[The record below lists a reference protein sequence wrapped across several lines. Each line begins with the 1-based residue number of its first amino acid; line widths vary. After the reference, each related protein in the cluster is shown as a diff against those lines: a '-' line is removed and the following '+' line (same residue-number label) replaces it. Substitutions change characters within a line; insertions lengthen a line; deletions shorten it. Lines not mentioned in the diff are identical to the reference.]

1 MILLLFLQR
10 KMMGTTHHTYNH
22 LSVKTPETAFCG
34 IGVSMPNRRRGG
46 NSLIINKLSQKPTT
60 TLQPSTLIYHLN
72 TIQMKKSIKLKA
84 VALSVAMTL
93 GMLSPMTMTA
103 QWHPE
108 AEIDINNVKTTL
120 YGTGNFYR
128 MRGGKQNNTDYGYFV
143 PATGDAST
151 IYQNTLW
158 IGGLDADDSLHV
170 SAVRFNQVGED
181 FWSGPLRVTDASTDI
196 FNVMNYHHVWKVSRA
211 EIEALIA
218 NPGGEIP
225 EDILTWPADHAPFV
239 DVDGDGIYNPHNGDY
254 PDILGDM
261 TLFCIYNDNYDFY
274 NNGYVVHGETGGAPL
289 GIEIHCMLY
298 GFNAPDDEILN
309 NTLFMRQWIYNRS
322 ANDYHDTYIGSWTD
336 VDIGFSHDDYIGC
349 NVQNGYYY
357 GYNAE
362 EVDGDGEPG
371 SYGAN
376 PPAQII
382 MILGGP
388 TMDPDGLDN
397 PKYDS
402 NGNQIVDESIN
413 GIGFGD
419 GIVDNER
426 LGMTGFLYHNN
437 TGSSV
442 NGNPY
447 VAAEYYL
454 LLRGIWK
461 NGAHL
466 QYGGT
471 GVPGAAG
478 TVGPECKFMFPYD
491 SDPYNWGTGGVMPN
505 GGFNQNGLYWS
516 EETGNYGAPNT
527 PEDRLG
533 LASSGPF
540 TFESGTVQVLDRA
553 YVTCWFTNGFDRTE
567 MDNWATYIKDYF
579 LNNLNN
585 K

>member
-1 MILLLFLQR
+1 MNDNLYGEGMPSPYIKINGMKKFVLFI
-10 KMMGTTHHTYNH
+10 
-22 LSVKTPETAFCG
+22 A
-34 IGVSMPNRRRGG
+34 
-46 NSLIINKLSQKPTT
+46 
-60 TLQPSTLIYHLN
+60 TLI
-72 TIQMKKSIKLKA
+72 A
-84 VALSVAMTL
+84 AFE
-93 GMLSPMTMTA
+93 MTA

-120 YGTGNFYR
+120 YGTGNFFR
-128 MRGGKQNNTDYGYFV
+128 MRGGENTDQGYFV
-143 PATGDAST
+143 PSTGDAST
-151 IYQNTLW
+151 IFQNTLW
-158 IGGLDADDSLHV
+158 IGGLDADDSLHLA
-170 SAVRFNQVGED
+170 AVRFNQVGED

-218 NPGGEIP
+218 NPGGDIP
-225 EDILTWPADHAPFV
+225 EDILTWPAHGNVDDGFAQNLAPFV
-239 DVDGDGIYNPHNGDY
+239 DVDGDGVYDPHNGDY

-261 TLFCIYNDNYDFY
+261 ALFCIYNDNYDFY
-274 NNGYVVHGETGGAPL
+274 NNGYVHHGESGGGAL
-289 GIEIHCMLY
+289 GIEVHCMLY

-322 ANDYHDTYIGSWTD
+322 SNDYHDTYIGSWTD
-336 VDIGFSHDDYIGC
+336 FDIGYARDDYNGC
-349 NVQNGYYY
+349 NVQHGYYY
-357 GYNAE
+357 GYNADDF
-362 EVDGDGEPG
+362 DGDGEPG

-376 PPAQII
+376 PPAQVI

-388 TMDPDGLDN
+388 TMNPDGLDN

-419 GIVDNER
+419 GVIDNER
-426 LGMTGFLYHNN
+426 LGMTGYFYHEN
-437 TGSSV
+437 TAAM
-442 NGNPY
+442 NGDPEE
-447 VAAEYYL
+447 AQHYYN

-461 NGAHL
+461 SGDHV
-466 QYGGT
+466 QYGGY
-471 GVPGAAG
+471 GFPGAPG

-505 GGFNQNGLYWS
+505 GGYNQNGLYWS
-516 EETGNYGAPNT
+516 EETGNNGAPNNAG
-527 PEDRLG
+527 DRRG

-553 YVTCWFTNGFDRTE
+553 YVTCWFTNGFDRNE
-567 MDNWATYIKDYF
+567 MDNWATYIKEYF

>member
-1 MILLLFLQR
+1 MNDNLYGEGMPSPYIKINGMKKFVLFI
-10 KMMGTTHHTYNH
+10 
-22 LSVKTPETAFCG
+22 A
-34 IGVSMPNRRRGG
+34 
-46 NSLIINKLSQKPTT
+46 
-60 TLQPSTLIYHLN
+60 TLI
-72 TIQMKKSIKLKA
+72 A
-84 VALSVAMTL
+84 AFE
-93 GMLSPMTMTA
+93 MTA

-120 YGTGNFYR
+120 YGTGNFFR
-128 MRGGKQNNTDYGYFV
+128 MRGGENTDQGYFV
-143 PATGDAST
+143 PSTGDAST
-151 IYQNTLW
+151 IFQNTLW
-158 IGGLDADDSLHV
+158 IGGLDADDSLHLA
-170 SAVRFNQVGED
+170 AVRFNQVGED

-218 NPGGEIP
+218 NPGGDIP
-225 EDILTWPADHAPFV
+225 EDILTWPAHGNVDDGFAQNLAPFV
-239 DVDGDGIYNPHNGDY
+239 DVDGDGVYDPHNGDY

-261 TLFCIYNDNYDFY
+261 ALFCIYNDNYDFY
-274 NNGYVVHGETGGAPL
+274 NNGYVHHGESGGGAL
-289 GIEIHCMLY
+289 GIEVHCMLY
-298 GFNAPDDEILN
+298 GFNAPDDEVLN

-322 ANDYHDTYIGSWTD
+322 SNDYHDTYIGSWTD
-336 VDIGFSHDDYIGC
+336 FDIGYARDDYNGC
-349 NVQNGYYY
+349 NVQHGYYY
-357 GYNAE
+357 GYNADDF
-362 EVDGDGEPG
+362 DGDGEPG

-376 PPAQII
+376 PPAQVI

-388 TMDPDGLDN
+388 TMNPDGLDN

-419 GIVDNER
+419 GVIDNER
-426 LGMTGFLYHNN
+426 LGMTGYFYHEN
-437 TGSSV
+437 TAAM
-442 NGNPY
+442 NGDPEE
-447 VAAEYYL
+447 AQHYYN

-461 NGAHL
+461 SGDHV
-466 QYGGT
+466 QYGGY
-471 GVPGAAG
+471 GFPGAPG

-505 GGFNQNGLYWS
+505 GGYNQNGLYWS
-516 EETGNYGAPNT
+516 EETGNNGAPNNAG
-527 PEDRLG
+527 DRRG

-553 YVTCWFTNGFDRTE
+553 YVTCWFTNGFDRNE
-567 MDNWATYIKDYF
+567 MDNWATYIKEYF

>member
-1 MILLLFLQR
+1 MIDNPYGEGMPSPYIKINAMKKLLLLIAA
-10 KMMGTTHHTYNH
+10 
-22 LSVKTPETAFCG
+22 LIAAFE
-34 IGVSMPNRRRGG
+34 
-46 NSLIINKLSQKPTT
+46 
-60 TLQPSTLIYHLN
+60 
-72 TIQMKKSIKLKA
+72 
-84 VALSVAMTL
+84 
-93 GMLSPMTMTA
+93 MTA
-103 QWHPE
+103 QWHPG

-120 YGTGNFYR
+120 YGTGNFFR
-128 MRGGKQNNTDYGYFV
+128 MRGGENTDQGYFV
-143 PATGDAST
+143 PSTGDALT
-151 IYQNTLW
+151 IFQNTLW
-158 IGGLDADDSLHV
+158 IGGLDADDSLHLA
-170 SAVRFNQVGED
+170 AVRFNQVGED

-218 NPGGEIP
+218 NPGGDIP
-225 EDILTWPADHAPFV
+225 EDILTWPGNGNVADGFAATLAPFV
-239 DVDGDGIYNPHNGDY
+239 DVDGDGVYDPHNGDY

-261 TLFCIYNDNYDFY
+261 ALFCIYNDNYDFY
-274 NNGYVVHGETGGAPL
+274 NNGYVHHGESGGGAL
-289 GIEIHCMLY
+289 GIEVHCMLY

-322 ANDYHDTYIGSWTD
+322 SNDYHDTYIGSWTD
-336 VDIGFSHDDYIGC
+336 FDIGYARDDYNGC
-349 NVQNGYYY
+349 NVQHGYYY
-357 GYNAE
+357 GYNADDF
-362 EVDGDGEPG
+362 DGDGEPG

-376 PPAQII
+376 PPAQVI

-388 TMDPDGLDN
+388 TMNPDGLDN

-419 GIVDNER
+419 GVIDNER
-426 LGMTGFLYHNN
+426 LGMTGYFYHEN
-437 TGSSV
+437 TAAM
-442 NGNPY
+442 NGDPEE
-447 VAAEYYL
+447 AQHYYN

-461 NGAHL
+461 SGDHV
-466 QYGGT
+466 QYGGY
-471 GVPGAAG
+471 GFPGAPG

-505 GGFNQNGLYWS
+505 GGYNQNGLYWS
-516 EETGNYGAPNT
+516 EETGNNGAPNNAG
-527 PEDRLG
+527 DRRG

-553 YVTCWFTNGFDRTE
+553 YVTCWFTNGFDRNE
-567 MDNWATYIKDYF
+567 MDNWATYIKEYF

>member
-1 MILLLFLQR
+1 MNDNLYGEGMPSPYIKINGMKKFLLLI
-10 KMMGTTHHTYNH
+10 
-22 LSVKTPETAFCG
+22 A
-34 IGVSMPNRRRGG
+34 
-46 NSLIINKLSQKPTT
+46 
-60 TLQPSTLIYHLN
+60 TLI
-72 TIQMKKSIKLKA
+72 A
-84 VALSVAMTL
+84 AFE
-93 GMLSPMTMTA
+93 MTA

-120 YGTGNFYR
+120 YGTGNFFR
-128 MRGGKQNNTDYGYFV
+128 IRGGENTEQGYFV
-143 PATGDAST
+143 PSTGDAST
-151 IYQNTLW
+151 IFQNTLW
-158 IGGLDADDSLHV
+158 IGGLDADDSLHLA
-170 SAVRFNQVGED
+170 AVRFNQVGED

-211 EIEALIA
+211 EIETLIA
-218 NPGGEIP
+218 NPGGDIP
-225 EDILTWPADHAPFV
+225 EDILTWPGNGNVADGFAATLAPFV
-239 DVDGDGIYNPHNGDY
+239 DVDGDGVYDPHNGDY

-261 TLFCIYNDNYDFY
+261 ALFCIYNDNYDFY
-274 NNGYVVHGETGGAPL
+274 NNGYVYHGESGGGAL
-289 GIEIHCMLY
+289 GIEVHCMLY

-322 ANDYHDTYIGSWTD
+322 SNDYHDTYIGSWTD
-336 VDIGFSHDDYIGC
+336 FDIGYARDDYNGC
-349 NVQNGYYY
+349 NVQHGYYY
-357 GYNAE
+357 GYNADDF
-362 EVDGDGEPG
+362 DGDGEPG

-376 PPAQII
+376 PPAQVI

-388 TMDPDGLDN
+388 TMNPDGLDN

-419 GIVDNER
+419 GVIDNER
-426 LGMTGFLYHNN
+426 LGMTGYFYHEN
-437 TGSSV
+437 TAAM
-442 NGNPY
+442 NGDPEE
-447 VAAEYYL
+447 AQHYYN

-461 NGAHL
+461 SGDHV
-466 QYGGT
+466 QYGGY
-471 GVPGAAG
+471 GFPGAPG

-505 GGFNQNGLYWS
+505 GGYNQNGLYWS
-516 EETGNYGAPNT
+516 EETGNNGAPNNAG
-527 PEDRLG
+527 DRRG

-553 YVTCWFTNGFDRTE
+553 YVTCWFTNGFDRNE
-567 MDNWATYIKDYF
+567 MDNWATYIKEYF

>member
-1 MILLLFLQR
+1 MKKKLLL
-10 KMMGTTHHTYNH
+10 
-22 LSVKTPETAFCG
+22 
-34 IGVSMPNRRRGG
+34 
-46 NSLIINKLSQKPTT
+46 LIA
-60 TLQPSTLIYHLN
+60 TLI
-72 TIQMKKSIKLKA
+72 A
-84 VALSVAMTL
+84 AFE
-93 GMLSPMTMTA
+93 MTA

-120 YGTGNFYR
+120 YGTGNFFR
-128 MRGGKQNNTDYGYFV
+128 MRGGENTDQGYFV
-143 PATGDAST
+143 PSNDIKST
-151 IYQNTLW
+151 IFQNTLW
-158 IGGLDADDSLHV
+158 IGGLDADDSLHLA
-170 SAVRFNQVGED
+170 AVRFNQVGED

-218 NPGGEIP
+218 NPGGDIP
-225 EDILTWPADHAPFV
+225 EDILTWPGNGNVADGFAATLAPFV
-239 DVDGDGIYNPHNGDY
+239 DVDGDGVYDPHNGDY

-261 TLFCIYNDNYDFY
+261 ALFCIYNDNYDFY
-274 NNGYVVHGETGGAPL
+274 NNGYVHHGESGGGAL
-289 GIEIHCMLY
+289 GIEVHCMLY

-322 ANDYHDTYIGSWTD
+322 SNDYHDTYIGSWTD
-336 VDIGFSHDDYIGC
+336 FDIGYARDDYNGC
-349 NVQNGYYY
+349 NVQHGYYY
-357 GYNAE
+357 GYNADDF
-362 EVDGDGEPG
+362 DGDGEPG

-376 PPAQII
+376 PPAQVI

-388 TMDPDGLDN
+388 TMNPDGLDN

-419 GIVDNER
+419 GVIDNER
-426 LGMTGFLYHNN
+426 LGMTGYFYHEN
-437 TGSSV
+437 TAAM
-442 NGNPY
+442 NGDPEE
-447 VAAEYYL
+447 AQHYYN

-461 NGAHL
+461 SGDHV
-466 QYGGT
+466 QYGGY
-471 GVPGAAG
+471 GFPGAPG

-505 GGFNQNGLYWS
+505 GGYNQNGLYWS
-516 EETGNYGAPNT
+516 EETGNNGAPNNAG
-527 PEDRLG
+527 DRRG

-540 TFESGTVQVLDRA
+540 TLESGTVQVLDRA
-553 YVTCWFTNGFDRTE
+553 YVTCWFTNGFDRNE
-567 MDNWATYIKDYF
+567 MDNLATYIKEYF

>member
-1 MILLLFLQR
+1 MNDNLYGEGMPSPYIKINGMKKFLLLI
-10 KMMGTTHHTYNH
+10 
-22 LSVKTPETAFCG
+22 A
-34 IGVSMPNRRRGG
+34 
-46 NSLIINKLSQKPTT
+46 
-60 TLQPSTLIYHLN
+60 TLI
-72 TIQMKKSIKLKA
+72 A
-84 VALSVAMTL
+84 AFE
-93 GMLSPMTMTA
+93 MTA

-120 YGTGNFYR
+120 YGTGNFFR
-128 MRGGKQNNTDYGYFV
+128 IRGGENTEQGYFV
-143 PATGDAST
+143 PSTGDAST
-151 IYQNTLW
+151 IFQNTLW
-158 IGGLDADDSLHV
+158 IGGLDADDSLHLA
-170 SAVRFNQVGED
+170 AVRFNQVGED

-211 EIEALIA
+211 EIETLIA
-218 NPGGEIP
+218 NPGGDIP
-225 EDILTWPADHAPFV
+225 EDILTWPGNGNVADGFAATLAPFV
-239 DVDGDGIYNPHNGDY
+239 DVDGDGVYDPHNGDY

-261 TLFCIYNDNYDFY
+261 ALFCIYNDNYDFY
-274 NNGYVVHGETGGAPL
+274 NNGYVHHGESGGGAL
-289 GIEIHCMLY
+289 GIEVHCMLY

-322 ANDYHDTYIGSWTD
+322 SNDYHDTYIGSWTD
-336 VDIGFSHDDYIGC
+336 FDIGYARDDYNGC
-349 NVQNGYYY
+349 NVQHGYYY
-357 GYNAE
+357 GYNADDF
-362 EVDGDGEPG
+362 DGDGEPG

-376 PPAQII
+376 PPAQVI

-388 TMDPDGLDN
+388 TMNPDGLDN

-419 GIVDNER
+419 GVIDNER
-426 LGMTGFLYHNN
+426 LGMTGYFYHEN
-437 TGSSV
+437 TAAM
-442 NGNPY
+442 NGDPEE
-447 VAAEYYL
+447 AQHYYN

-461 NGAHL
+461 SGDHV
-466 QYGGT
+466 QYGGY
-471 GVPGAAG
+471 GFPGAPG

-505 GGFNQNGLYWS
+505 GGYNQNGLYWN
-516 EETGNYGAPNT
+516 EETGNNGAPNNAG
-527 PEDRLG
+527 DRRG

-553 YVTCWFTNGFDRTE
+553 YVTCWFTNGFDRNE
-567 MDNWATYIKDYF
+567 MDNWATYIKEYF

>member
-1 MILLLFLQR
+1 
-10 KMMGTTHHTYNH
+10 
-22 LSVKTPETAFCG
+22 
-34 IGVSMPNRRRGG
+34 
-46 NSLIINKLSQKPTT
+46 
-60 TLQPSTLIYHLN
+60 
-72 TIQMKKSIKLKA
+72 MKKFVLLIATL
-84 VALSVAMTL
+84 VAAFE
-93 GMLSPMTMTA
+93 MTA

-120 YGTGNFYR
+120 YGTGNFFR
-128 MRGGKQNNTDYGYFV
+128 IRGGENTEQGYFV
-143 PATGDAST
+143 PSTGDAST
-151 IYQNTLW
+151 IFQNTLW
-158 IGGLDADDSLHV
+158 IGGLDADDSLHLA
-170 SAVRFNQVGED
+170 AVRFNQVGED

-211 EIEALIA
+211 EIETLIA
-218 NPGGEIP
+218 NPGGDIP
-225 EDILTWPADHAPFV
+225 EDILTWPGNGNVADGFAATLAPFV
-239 DVDGDGIYNPHNGDY
+239 DVDGDGVYDPHNGDY

-261 TLFCIYNDNYDFY
+261 ALFCIYNDNYDFY
-274 NNGYVVHGETGGAPL
+274 NNGYVYHGESGGGAL
-289 GIEIHCMLY
+289 GIEVHCMLY

-322 ANDYHDTYIGSWTD
+322 SNDYHDTYIGSWTD
-336 VDIGFSHDDYIGC
+336 FDIGYARDDYNGC
-349 NVQNGYYY
+349 NVQHGYYY
-357 GYNAE
+357 GYNADDF
-362 EVDGDGEPG
+362 DGDGEPG

-376 PPAQII
+376 PPAQVI

-388 TMDPDGLDN
+388 TMNPDGLDN

-419 GIVDNER
+419 GVIDNER
-426 LGMTGFLYHNN
+426 LGMTGYFYHEN
-437 TGSSV
+437 TAAM
-442 NGNPY
+442 NGDPEE
-447 VAAEYYL
+447 AQHYYN

-461 NGAHL
+461 SGDHV
-466 QYGGT
+466 QYGGY
-471 GVPGAAG
+471 GFPGAPG

-505 GGFNQNGLYWS
+505 GGYNQNGLYWS
-516 EETGNYGAPNT
+516 EETGNNGAPNNAG
-527 PEDRLG
+527 DRRG

-553 YVTCWFTNGFDRTE
+553 YVTCWFTNGFDRNE
-567 MDNWATYIKDYF
+567 MDNWATYIKEYF

>member
-1 MILLLFLQR
+1 MNDNLY
-10 KMMGTTHHTYNH
+10 G
-22 LSVKTPETAFCG
+22 EG
-34 IGVSMPNRRRGG
+34 MP
-46 NSLIINKLSQKPTT
+46 SPYIKING
-60 TLQPSTLIYHLN
+60 
-72 TIQMKKSIKLKA
+72 MKKFVLFIAAL
-84 VALSVAMTL
+84 VAAFE
-93 GMLSPMTMTA
+93 MTA

-120 YGTGNFYR
+120 YGTGNFFR
-128 MRGGKQNNTDYGYFV
+128 IRGGENTEQGYFV
-143 PATGDAST
+143 PSTGDAST
-151 IYQNTLW
+151 IFQNTLW
-158 IGGLDADDSLHV
+158 IGGLDADDSLHLA
-170 SAVRFNQVGED
+170 AVRFNQVGED

-211 EIEALIA
+211 EIETLIA
-218 NPGGEIP
+218 NPGGDIP
-225 EDILTWPADHAPFV
+225 EDILTWPGNGNVADGFAATLAPFV
-239 DVDGDGIYNPHNGDY
+239 DVDGDGVYDPHNGDY

-261 TLFCIYNDNYDFY
+261 ALFCIYNDNYDFY
-274 NNGYVVHGETGGAPL
+274 NNGYVHHGESGGGAL
-289 GIEIHCMLY
+289 GIEVHCMLY

-322 ANDYHDTYIGSWTD
+322 SNDYHDTYIGSWTD
-336 VDIGFSHDDYIGC
+336 FDIGYARDDYNGC
-349 NVQNGYYY
+349 NVQHGYYY
-357 GYNAE
+357 GYNADDF
-362 EVDGDGEPG
+362 DGDGEPG

-376 PPAQII
+376 PPAQVI

-388 TMDPDGLDN
+388 TMNPDGLDN

-419 GIVDNER
+419 GVIDNER
-426 LGMTGFLYHNN
+426 LGMTGYFYHEN
-437 TGSSV
+437 TAAM
-442 NGNPY
+442 NGDPEE
-447 VAAEYYL
+447 AQHYYN

-461 NGAHL
+461 SGDHV
-466 QYGGT
+466 QYGGY
-471 GVPGAAG
+471 GFPGAPG

-505 GGFNQNGLYWS
+505 GGYNQNGLYWS
-516 EETGNYGAPNT
+516 EETGNNGAPNNAG
-527 PEDRLG
+527 DRRG

-553 YVTCWFTNGFDRTE
+553 YVTCWFTNGFDRNE
-567 MDNWATYIKDYF
+567 MDNWATYIKEYF

>member
-1 MILLLFLQR
+1 
-10 KMMGTTHHTYNH
+10 
-22 LSVKTPETAFCG
+22 
-34 IGVSMPNRRRGG
+34 
-46 NSLIINKLSQKPTT
+46 
-60 TLQPSTLIYHLN
+60 
-72 TIQMKKSIKLKA
+72 MKKFVLFIAAL
-84 VALSVAMTL
+84 VAAFE
-93 GMLSPMTMTA
+93 MTA

-120 YGTGNFYR
+120 YGTGNFFR
-128 MRGGKQNNTDYGYFV
+128 IRGGENTEQGYYV
-143 PATGDAST
+143 PSNDIKST
-151 IYQNTLW
+151 IFQNTMW
-158 IGGLDADDSLHV
+158 IGGLDADDSLHLA
-170 SAVRFNQVGED
+170 AVRFNQVGED

-211 EIEALIA
+211 EIETLIA
-218 NPGGEIP
+218 NPGGDIP
-225 EDILTWPADHAPFV
+225 EDILTWPGNGNVADGFAATLAPFV
-239 DVDGDGIYNPHNGDY
+239 DVDGDGVYDPHNGDY

-261 TLFCIYNDNYDFY
+261 ALFCIYNDNYDFY
-274 NNGYVVHGETGGAPL
+274 NNGYVHHGESGGGAL
-289 GIEIHCMLY
+289 GIEVHCMLY

-322 ANDYHDTYIGSWTD
+322 SNDYHDTYIGSWTD
-336 VDIGFSHDDYIGC
+336 FDIGYARDDYNGC
-349 NVQNGYYY
+349 NVQHGYYY
-357 GYNAE
+357 GYNADDF
-362 EVDGDGEPG
+362 DGDGEPG

-376 PPAQII
+376 PPAQVI

-388 TMDPDGLDN
+388 TMNPDGLDN

-419 GIVDNER
+419 GVIDNER
-426 LGMTGFLYHNN
+426 LGMTGYFYHEN
-437 TGSSV
+437 TAAM
-442 NGNPY
+442 NGDPEE
-447 VAAEYYL
+447 AQHYYN

-461 NGAHL
+461 SGDHV
-466 QYGGT
+466 QYGGY
-471 GVPGAAG
+471 GFPGAPG

-505 GGFNQNGLYWS
+505 GGYNQNGLYWS
-516 EETGNYGAPNT
+516 EETGNNGAPNNAG
-527 PEDRLG
+527 DRRG

-553 YVTCWFTNGFDRTE
+553 YVTCWFTNGFDRNE
-567 MDNWATYIKDYF
+567 MDNWATYIKEYF

>member
-1 MILLLFLQR
+1 
-10 KMMGTTHHTYNH
+10 
-22 LSVKTPETAFCG
+22 
-34 IGVSMPNRRRGG
+34 
-46 NSLIINKLSQKPTT
+46 
-60 TLQPSTLIYHLN
+60 
-72 TIQMKKSIKLKA
+72 MKKFVLFIAAL
-84 VALSVAMTL
+84 VAAFE
-93 GMLSPMTMTA
+93 MTA

-120 YGTGNFYR
+120 YGTGNFFR
-128 MRGGKQNNTDYGYFV
+128 IRGGENTEQGYFV
-143 PATGDAST
+143 PSTGDAST
-151 IYQNTLW
+151 IFQNTLW
-158 IGGLDADDSLHV
+158 IGGLDADDSLHLA
-170 SAVRFNQVGED
+170 AVRFNQVGED

-211 EIEALIA
+211 EIETLIA
-218 NPGGEIP
+218 NPGGDIP
-225 EDILTWPADHAPFV
+225 EDILTWPGNGNVADGFAATLAPFV
-239 DVDGDGIYNPHNGDY
+239 DVDGDGVYDPHNGDY

-261 TLFCIYNDNYDFY
+261 ALFCIYNDNYDFY
-274 NNGYVVHGETGGAPL
+274 NNGYVHHGESGGGAL
-289 GIEIHCMLY
+289 GIEVHCMLY

-322 ANDYHDTYIGSWTD
+322 SNDYHDTYIGSWTD
-336 VDIGFSHDDYIGC
+336 FDIGYARDDYNGC
-349 NVQNGYYY
+349 NVQHGYYY
-357 GYNAE
+357 GYNADDF
-362 EVDGDGEPG
+362 DGDGEPG

-376 PPAQII
+376 PPAQVI

-388 TMDPDGLDN
+388 TMNPDGLDN

-419 GIVDNER
+419 GVIDNER
-426 LGMTGFLYHNN
+426 LGMTGYFYHEN
-437 TGSSV
+437 TAAM
-442 NGNPY
+442 NGDPEE
-447 VAAEYYL
+447 AQHYYN

-461 NGAHL
+461 SGDHV
-466 QYGGT
+466 QYGGY
-471 GVPGAAG
+471 GFPGAPG

-505 GGFNQNGLYWS
+505 GGYNQNGLYWS
-516 EETGNYGAPNT
+516 EETGNNGAPNNAG
-527 PEDRLG
+527 DRRG

-553 YVTCWFTNGFDRTE
+553 YVTCWFTNGFDRNE
-567 MDNWATYIKDYF
+567 MDNWATYIKEYF

>member
-1 MILLLFLQR
+1 MNDNLY
-10 KMMGTTHHTYNH
+10 G
-22 LSVKTPETAFCG
+22 EG
-34 IGVSMPNRRRGG
+34 MP
-46 NSLIINKLSQKPTT
+46 SPYIKING
-60 TLQPSTLIYHLN
+60 
-72 TIQMKKSIKLKA
+72 MKKFVLFIAAL
-84 VALSVAMTL
+84 VAAFE
-93 GMLSPMTMTA
+93 MTA

-120 YGTGNFYR
+120 YGTGNFFR
-128 MRGGKQNNTDYGYFV
+128 IRGGENTEQGYFV
-143 PATGDAST
+143 PSTGDAST
-151 IYQNTLW
+151 IFQNTLW
-158 IGGLDADDSLHV
+158 IGGLDADDSLHLA
-170 SAVRFNQVGED
+170 AVRFNQVGED

-211 EIEALIA
+211 EIETLIA
-218 NPGGEIP
+218 NPGGDIP
-225 EDILTWPADHAPFV
+225 EDILTWPGNGNVADGFAATLAPFV
-239 DVDGDGIYNPHNGDY
+239 DVDGDGVYDPHNGDY

-261 TLFCIYNDNYDFY
+261 ALFCIYNDNYDFY
-274 NNGYVVHGETGGAPL
+274 NNGYVYHGESGGGAL
-289 GIEIHCMLY
+289 GIEVHCMLY

-322 ANDYHDTYIGSWTD
+322 SNDYHDTYIGSWTD
-336 VDIGFSHDDYIGC
+336 FDIGYARDDYNGC
-349 NVQNGYYY
+349 NVQHGYYY
-357 GYNAE
+357 GYNADDF
-362 EVDGDGEPG
+362 DGDGEPG

-376 PPAQII
+376 PPAQVI

-388 TMDPDGLDN
+388 TMNPDGLDN

-419 GIVDNER
+419 GVIDNER
-426 LGMTGFLYHNN
+426 LGMTGYFYHEN
-437 TGSSV
+437 TAAM
-442 NGNPY
+442 NGDPEE
-447 VAAEYYL
+447 AQHYYN

-461 NGAHL
+461 SGDHV
-466 QYGGT
+466 QYGGY
-471 GVPGAAG
+471 GFPGAPG

-505 GGFNQNGLYWS
+505 GGYNQNGLYWS
-516 EETGNYGAPNT
+516 EETGNNGAPNNAG
-527 PEDRLG
+527 DRRG

-553 YVTCWFTNGFDRTE
+553 YVTCWFTNGFDRNE
-567 MDNWATYIKDYF
+567 MDNWATYIKEYF